1 MNIADLTQSYAGKT
15 DEELLRLAEQREH
28 LTIEAQSALASEL
41 SKRRIDAPPSEET
54 KPTLPVAPRTEGVVA
69 SDSPLKTSAFI
80 EEVLRF
86 YARNRWVFIQLIFP
100 AVFLGF
106 VAITFTRSEARAIAP
121 MLYPKFSFG
130 TMLLLS
136 ALVSASGYLTSWM
149 VFCLSFAVISSAVE
163 QEHAGYGISISESFG
178 AAREQFW
185 PFLKISALLFGMYF
199 ALERAVA
206 TTIASL
212 LFQFAEKYLGRFSSL
227 QWSFI
232 DYIEFY
238 FFALVLARF
247 ALAMP
252 AVILDDVS
260 VRDSLFLSYRLSRG
274 KLSILAVLLF
284 KGIFVSYVAGWL
296 PFWLA
301 RWIPDSVA
309 LPSWFHWILSGASIL
324 CVTVVEPVMF
334 IGFAM
339 LYLKTT
345 AHASAEAEAASA

>member
-15 DEELLRLAEQREH
+15 DEELLRLAGQREH

-41 SKRRIDAPPSEET
+41 AKRRIEVPPSLAT
-54 KPTLPVAPRTEGVVA
+54 KPAARVVPRAEPVVVAPV
-69 SDSPLKTSAFI
+69 PMKTGAFI

-106 VAITFTRSEARAIAP
+106 VAITFARNEARAIAP
-121 MLYPKFSFG
+121 VLYPRLSFR

-136 ALVSASGYLTSWM
+136 TLIRDSGYLTSWL
-149 VFCLSFAVISSAVE
+149 VFCLSFAAVCSAVE
-163 QEHAGYGISISESFG
+163 QRYAGYVASISDSFG
-178 AAREQFW
+178 TVLEQFW
-185 PFLKISALLFGMYF
+185 PFLRLSGLLFGMYF
-199 ALERAVA
+199 ALE
-206 TTIASL
+206 L
-212 LFQFAEKYLGRFSSL
+212 LLLGPLSFLVFPFTEKHLGRFSSL
-227 QWSFI
+227 QWDFI
-232 DYIEFY
+232 GCFEVWLIG
-238 FFALVLARF
+238 LVLSHC

-260 VRDSLFLSYRLSRG
+260 ITDSLFLSYKLTRG
-274 KLSILAVLLF
+274 KFAILAVLLF

-301 RWIPDSVA
+301 RWIPDSVT
-309 LPSWFHWILSGASIL
+309 LPSWFHWLLSGASVL

-345 AHASAEAEAASA
+345 AHASAEADAASA